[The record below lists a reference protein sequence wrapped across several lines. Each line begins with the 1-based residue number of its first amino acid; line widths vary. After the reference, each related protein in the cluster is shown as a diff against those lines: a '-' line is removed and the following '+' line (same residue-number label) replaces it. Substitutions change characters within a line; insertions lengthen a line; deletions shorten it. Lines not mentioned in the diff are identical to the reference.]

1 MTHTSAAGTSVAIVA
16 CLAAMIGA
24 GHRVQPAPRAH
35 GVEPF
40 PLSQVRLLDGPFKR
54 SEALNVAYV
63 HALEIDRLLA
73 PYRTEAGLKPKAE
86 PYPNWESTG
95 LQGHTAGH
103 YLTALAQAWASTGD
117 AEAKR
122 RLDAMVNELAE
133 CQRANGNGYVGAV
146 PKSRELWAGVATGT
160 LKVERFGLNGAWVP
174 WYNLHKL
181 FAGLRDAHLIGGNAH
196 AREVL
201 VALADWCA
209 TLVAKLSDDQV
220 QQMLGAEHGGMNE
233 VLADVFALT
242 GDRKY
247 LDLAQRFSHRA
258 LIEPLTRRTDPLTGL
273 HANTQ
278 IPKVIGYGRIA
289 ELGGDPAGRE
299 AAAFF
304 WDTVVHRRT
313 VAFGGNSVREHFNAP
328 DDFAPMLESREGPE
342 TCNTYN
348 MLRLTELLF
357 RGKPLGEYADYYERS
372 LYNHILSTQHPEHG
386 GYVYFTPI
394 RPRHYRVYSQPKECF
409 WCCVGTGMENHGK
422 HGQFV
427 YAHRGDELFVNL
439 FVASEL
445 KWPER
450 GLTVR
455 QDTTFP
461 DEPRTR
467 LRLTLAQPRQFVVHV
482 RHPAWVAEDAFRVT
496 INGQAWPARS
506 TPSSYV
512 AIDRS
517 WRDGDRIEIE
527 LPMRTRLER
536 LPDGSDYAAIMH
548 GPILLAAKTGT
559 ERLDGLIAG
568 PGRMA
573 HTSTGPYEPLDD
585 APMLV
590 GDDVASL
597 AARVE
602 PVPGRPLT
610 FRAPGAIRPED
621 ARGLE
626 LVPFF
631 RVHDSRYMIYWRVA
645 TPAVYERV
653 VSELRETERVRLRL
667 EARTLDRVVPGEQ
680 QSEIDH
686 GVRSESST
694 TGVTH
699 GRPFRDAGGWFGY
712 ELKRGNAPGPLQLL
726 VTYLAN
732 ERDRRFQILVDDRP
746 VATVALDGRQPDRF
760 TDVAYPIPADVIA
773 ADADGVLASASWPR
787 PVRVPARSTTCG
799 W

>member
-1 MTHTSAAGTSVAIVA
+1 M
-16 CLAAMIGA
+16 
-24 GHRVQPAPRAH
+24 
-35 GVEPF
+35 
-40 PLSQVRLLDGPFKR
+40 
-54 SEALNVAYV
+54 
-63 HALEIDRLLA
+63 
-73 PYRTEAGLKPKAE
+73 
-86 PYPNWESTG
+86 
-95 LQGHTAGH
+95 
-103 YLTALAQAWASTGD
+103 
-117 AEAKR
+117 
-122 RLDAMVNELAE
+122 
-133 CQRANGNGYVGAV
+133 
-146 PKSRELWAGVATGT
+146 
-160 LKVERFGLNGAWVP
+160 
-174 WYNLHKL
+174 
-181 FAGLRDAHLIGGNAH
+181 
-196 AREVL
+196 L

-209 TLVAKLSDDQV
+209 ALVSKLSDDQV

-258 LIEPLTRRTDPLTGL
+258 LLEPLTRRDDPLTGL

-289 ELGGDPAGRE
+289 ELGGDPAGRD

-328 DDFAPMLESREGPE
+328 EDFAPMLESREGPE

-348 MLRLTELLF
+348 MLRLTEQLF
-357 RGKPLGEYADYYERS
+357 RGKPLAEYADYYERS

-445 KWPER
+445 TWPER

-467 LRLTLAQPRQFVVHV
+467 LRLTLAQPRQFAVHV
-482 RHPAWVAEDAFRVT
+482 RHPAWVAEGAFRVT
-496 INGQAWPARS
+496 INGQPWPTRS

-517 WRDGDRIEIE
+517 VARRRSDRDRAADADRASSGC
-527 LPMRTRLER
+527 PTARTTPRSCTGR
-536 LPDGSDYAAIMH
+536 SCSRR
-548 GPILLAAKTGT
+548 KTGT
-559 ERLDGLIAG
+559 EQIDGLIAG

-573 HTSTGPYEPLDD
+573 HTSPGPYLPLDA

-590 GDDVASL
+590 GDVDVAGRSRR
-597 AARVE
+597 ARARD
-602 PVPGRPLT
+602 GRSRSARPAT
-610 FRAPGAIRPED
+610 SGPRRRAI
-621 ARGLE
+621 
-626 LVPFF
+626 
-631 RVHDSRYMIYWRVA
+631 SSWC
-645 TPAVYERV
+645 
-653 VSELRETERVRLRL
+653 
-667 EARTLDRVVPGEQ
+667 
-680 QSEIDH
+680 
-686 GVRSESST
+686 RSSAST
-694 TGVTH
+694 T
-699 GRPFRDAGGWFGY
+699 A
-712 ELKRGNAPGPLQLL
+712 
-726 VTYLAN
+726 
-732 ERDRRFQILVDDRP
+732 
-746 VATVALDGRQPDRF
+746 AT
-760 TDVAYPIPADVIA
+760 
-773 ADADGVLASASWPR
+773 
-787 PVRVPARSTTCG
+787 
-799 W
+799 

>member
-1 MTHTSAAGTSVAIVA
+1 MIVILAGTNNVGSVPAAPGKTADKVADITNGLKAIVDLCRRKA
-16 CLAAMIGA
+16 PGATIVLTGIFPRNDNMAVMPEIDAINANLAKLADGRSVRFLNVNDKLADAQGTLFEGMA
-24 GHRVQPAPRAH
+24 GDQLHPTLKGYQVWADGLTPILTELLGPRASTDLAPPPTGDPSARPRPAPQPAPRARRRRQPAPAAA
-35 GVEPF
+35 VRPVATF
-40 PLSQVRLLDGPFKR
+40 PLSQMRLLDGPFKR
-54 SEALNVAYV
+54 SEALNLAYV
-63 HALEIDRLLA
+63 HALEVDRLLA
-73 PYRTEAGLKPKAE
+73 PFRTDAGLTPKAE

-122 RLDAMVNELAE
+122 RLDVMVSELAE

-146 PKSRELWAGVATGT
+146 PKSRELWAGVAAGT
-160 LKVERFGLNGAWVP
+160 LKVERFGLNDAWVP

-181 FAGLRDAHLIGGNAH
+181 FAGLRDAYLIGGNAQ

-209 TLVAKLSDDQV
+209 TLVSKLSDDQV

-258 LIEPLTRRTDPLTGL
+258 LLEPLTRRDDPLTGL

-278 IPKVIGYGRIA
+278 IPKVVGYGRIA

-304 WDTVVHRRT
+304 WDTVVNRRT
-313 VAFGGNSVREHFNAP
+313 VAFGGNSVREHFNAA

-357 RGKPLGEYADYYERS
+357 RGKPLAEYADYYERS
-372 LYNHILSTQHPEHG
+372 LFNHILSTQHPEHG

-422 HGQFV
+422 YGQFI

-450 GLTVR
+450 GLTLR
-455 QDTTFP
+455 QETTFP

-467 LRLTLAQPRQFVVHV
+467 LRLTLAQPRQFAVHV
-482 RHPAWVAEDAFRVT
+482 RHPAWVAEGAFRVT
-496 INGQAWPARS
+496 DQRPA
-506 TPSSYV
+506 V
-512 AIDRS
+512 ADAID
-517 WRDGDRIEIE
+517 
-527 LPMRTRLER
+527 
-536 LPDGSDYAAIMH
+536 
-548 GPILLAAKTGT
+548 
-559 ERLDGLIAG
+559 
-568 PGRMA
+568 
-573 HTSTGPYEPLDD
+573 
-585 APMLV
+585 
-590 GDDVASL
+590 
-597 AARVE
+597 
-602 PVPGRPLT
+602 
-610 FRAPGAIRPED
+610 
-621 ARGLE
+621 
-626 LVPFF
+626 
-631 RVHDSRYMIYWRVA
+631 
-645 TPAVYERV
+645 AVV
-653 VSELRETERVRLRL
+653 LR
-667 EARTLDRVVPGEQ
+667 
-680 QSEIDH
+680 
-686 GVRSESST
+686 
-694 TGVTH
+694 
-699 GRPFRDAGGWFGY
+699 
-712 ELKRGNAPGPLQLL
+712 
-726 VTYLAN
+726 
-732 ERDRRFQILVDDRP
+732 RDRSSVARRRSDR
-746 VATVALDGRQPDRF
+746 DR
-760 TDVAYPIPADVIA
+760 A
-773 ADADGVLASASWPR
+773 ADADAPR
-787 PVRVPARSTTCG
+787 AAA
-799 W
+799 